1 VHRLLRRV
9 CSGWANSVETSFR
22 IWKFVTTA
30 IPACL
35 GDSDMPVSVP
45 RLNTLKA
52 ALALAVGALVAVAMP
67 AQAQYNPNQLR
78 EDLNRNTT
86 TIITGTPSG
95 TYVQIAY
102 DMSAVLDDGTNLRI
116 LPILGKGSVQNV
128 KDILHLRG
136 IDMGIVQSDVMG
148 YFRQTGEL
156 GRDIDKRLVYVTKL
170 YNEEVHIVAGKG
182 INSLKDLAGKQVNF
196 AENGSG
202 TQFSARQIFKLL
214 KLDVREVNMGQTD
227 GLLKVKQG
235 EIAATIF
242 VAGRPAA
249 AVKALAK
256 DPDYKLLPIPFSAD
270 VENDYLPAKLS
281 NEDYPN
287 LIESGQSV
295 ETIAVGAVL
304 AVYNWGEGTDRQ
316 RRVSAI
322 VDKFFS
328 KFADFQ
334 KAPRHPKWKEVNLA
348 ARLPGWNRLPAATA
362 WLERNGQVKRSDIP
376 GVTTAGE

>member
-1 VHRLLRRV
+1 MRNCVGSSASRTKMLAGL
-9 CSGWANSVETSFR
+9 A
-22 IWKFVTTA
+22 
-30 IPACL
+30 L
-35 GDSDMPVSVP
+35 G
-45 RLNTLKA
+45 LA
-52 ALALAVGALVAVAMP
+52 ALAVP
-67 AQAQYNPNQLR
+67 AHAQYSPSQMR
-78 EDLNRNTT
+78 DELNRNTA

-102 DMSAVLDDGTNLRI
+102 DMSAVLDDGNNLRI
-116 LPILGKGSVQNV
+116 LPVLGKGSVQNV

-148 YFRQTGEL
+148 YFKQTGEL
-156 GRDIDKRLVYVTKL
+156 GRDIDRRIVYVTKL
-170 YNEEVHIVAGKG
+170 YNEEVHIIAGKG

-214 KLDVREVNMGQTD
+214 KLEVREVNMGQTD
-227 GLLKVKQG
+227 GLLKVKNG
-235 EIAATIF
+235 EIAATMF

-270 VENDYLPAKLS
+270 LENDYLPAKFS
-281 NEDYPN
+281 SEDYPN
-287 LIESGQSV
+287 LVEGSQSV

-304 AVYNWGEGTDRQ
+304 AVFNWQDGTDRQ
-316 RRVSAI
+316 RRVTAV

-328 KFADFQ
+328 KFAEFQ

-348 ARLPGWNRLPAATA
+348 ARLPGWNRLPAATN
-362 WLERNGQVKRSDIP
+362 WLERNGQAKRSEAV
-376 GVTTAGE
+376 GTTGAGE

>member
-1 VHRLLRRV
+1 
-9 CSGWANSVETSFR
+9 
-22 IWKFVTTA
+22 
-30 IPACL
+30 
-35 GDSDMPVSVP
+35 MPVCVP
-45 RLNTLKA
+45 KLSTLKA
-52 ALALAVGALVAVAMP
+52 IAALAFGSVMAFAVP
-67 AQAQYNPNQLR
+67 ATAQYDANRLR
-78 EDLNRNTT
+78 QDLNTA

-102 DMSAVLDDGTNLRI
+102 DMSAVLDDGANMRV

-148 YFRQTGEL
+148 YFKETGEL

-170 YNEEVHIVAGKG
+170 YNEEVHIIAGKG
-182 INSLKDLAGKQVNF
+182 ISSLKDLAGKQVNF
-196 AENGSG
+196 AEQGSG

-256 DPDYKLLPIPFSAD
+256 DPDYKLLAIPFTAD
-270 VENDYLPAKLS
+270 VEVGYLPAKFS

-287 LIESGQSV
+287 LVENGQSV

-304 AVYNWGEGTDRQ
+304 AVYNWPEGTDRQ
-316 RRVSAI
+316 RRVASI

-328 KFADFQ
+328 KLPEFQ

-348 ARLPGWNRLPAATA
+348 AKLTGWTRLPAATA
-362 WLERNGQVKRSDIP
+362 WLEKNGQIKRSDA
-376 GVTTAGE
+376 GTTGAGE

>member
-1 VHRLLRRV
+1 MRV
-9 CSGWANSVETSFR
+9 CVL
-22 IWKFVTTA
+22 KQTT
-30 IPACL
+30 L
-35 GDSDMPVSVP
+35 RS
-45 RLNTLKA
+45 
-52 ALALAVGALVAVAMP
+52 ALAAVVVGLTALTAP
-67 AQAQYNPNQLR
+67 ASAQYNASQLR
-78 EDLNRNTT
+78 DELNRNTT

-95 TYVQIAY
+95 TYLQIAY
-102 DMSAVLDDGTNLRI
+102 DMSAVLDDGNNLRV
-116 LPILGKGSVQNV
+116 LPMLGKGSVQNV

-136 IDMGIVQSDVMG
+136 VDMGIVQSDVMG
-148 YFRQTGEL
+148 YFKQTGEL
-156 GRDIDKRLVYVTKL
+156 GRDIDRRLTYITKL

-182 INSLKDLAGKQVNF
+182 INSIRDLVGKQVNF

-256 DPDYKLLPIPFSAD
+256 DPDYKLLPIPFAAEL
-270 VENDYLPAKLS
+270 ENDYLPAKFS
-281 NEDYPN
+281 SEDYPN
-287 LIESGQSV
+287 LVEGAQGI

-304 AVYNWGEGTDRQ
+304 AVFNWSENNDRQ
-316 RRVSAI
+316 RRVTAF

-328 KFADFQ
+328 RFADFQ

-348 ARLPGWNRLPAATA
+348 ARLPGWNRLPAATS
-362 WLERNGQVKRSDIP
+362 WLERNGKRADAGEKS
-376 GVTTAGE
+376 TAGE

>member
-1 VHRLLRRV
+1 MALRSNSGVDTHRAGLDFI
-9 CSGWANSVETSFR
+9 T
-22 IWKFVTTA
+22 
-30 IPACL
+30 PAFPALL

-45 RLNTLKA
+45 KMTALKA
-52 ALALAVGALVAVAMP
+52 AAVLALGALATIAAP
-67 AQAQYNPNQLR
+67 AQAQYNPSQLR
-78 EDLNRNTT
+78 EDLNRNTAS
-86 TIITGTPSG
+86 IITGTPSG

-102 DMSAVLDDGTNLRI
+102 DMSAVLDDGNNLRI

-182 INSLKDLAGKQVNF
+182 ITSLKDLAGKPVNF
-196 AENGSG
+196 AEQGSG

-304 AVYNWGEGTDRQ
+304 AVFNWGEGTDRQ

-322 VDKFFS
+322 VDKFFT

-362 WLERNGQVKRSDIP
+362 WLERNGQVKRSDVS
-376 GVTTAGE
+376 GATSAGE

>member
-1 VHRLLRRV
+1 
-9 CSGWANSVETSFR
+9 
-22 IWKFVTTA
+22 
-30 IPACL
+30 
-35 GDSDMPVSVP
+35 MPVCVP
-45 RLNTLKA
+45 KLSALKAMA
-52 ALALAVGALVAVAMP
+52 ALALGGLAAFAVP
-67 AQAQYNPNQLR
+67 AAAQYNPNQLR
-78 EDLNRNTT
+78 DELNRNTA
-86 TIITGTPSG
+86 TIISGTPSG

-102 DMSAVLDDGTNLRI
+102 DMSAVLDDGANMRV

-148 YFRQTGEL
+148 YFKETGEL

-182 INSLKDLAGKQVNF
+182 INSIKDLVGKQVNF

-256 DPDYKLLPIPFSAD
+256 DPDYKLLAIPFTAD
-270 VENDYLPAKLS
+270 VEVGYLPAKFTS
-281 NEDYPN
+281 EDYPN
-287 LIESGQSV
+287 LVEGAQGV

-304 AVYNWGEGTDRQ
+304 AVYNWPEGTDRQ
-316 RRVSAI
+316 RRIAAI
-322 VDKFFS
+322 VEKLFS
-328 KFADFQ
+328 KLPEFQ

-348 ARLPGWNRLPAATA
+348 AKLTGWTRLPAATA
-362 WLERNGQVKRSDIP
+362 WLERNGQVKRSD
-376 GVTTAGE
+376 AGTNGSGE

>member
-1 VHRLLRRV
+1 MR
-9 CSGWANSVETSFR
+9 
-22 IWKFVTTA
+22 
-30 IPACL
+30 
-35 GDSDMPVSVP
+35 VSV
-45 RLNTLKA
+45 LKSA
-52 ALALAVGALVAVAMP
+52 KLAKALVAITLGVTALS
-67 AQAQYNPNQLR
+67 ASTSAQYNHAALR
-78 EDLNRNTT
+78 DELNKNTA

-95 TYVQIAY
+95 TYLQIAY
-102 DMSAVLDDGTNLRI
+102 DMSAVLDDGNNLRI

-128 KDILHLRG
+128 KDILHLRN

-148 YFRQTGEL
+148 YFKQTSEL
-156 GRDIDKRLVYVTKL
+156 GRDIDRRLVYVTKL

-182 INSLKDLAGKQVNF
+182 ITSLKDLAGKQVNF

-227 GLLKVKQG
+227 ALLKVKQG
-235 EIAATIF
+235 EIAATLF

-256 DPDYKLLPIPFSAD
+256 DPDYKLLPIPFSAEL
-270 VENDYLPAKLS
+270 ENDYLPAKFGS
-281 NEDYPN
+281 EDYPN
-287 LIESGQSV
+287 LVEGGQSV

-304 AVYNWGEGTDRQ
+304 AVYNWNEGSDRQ
-316 RRVSAI
+316 RRVTAI

-328 KFADFQ
+328 KFAEFQ
-334 KAPRHPKWKEVNLA
+334 KAPRHPKWKEVNLN

-362 WLERNGQVKRSDIP
+362 WLEKNGKRSEATATS
-376 GVTTAGE
+376 GAGE

>member
-1 VHRLLRRV
+1 
-9 CSGWANSVETSFR
+9 
-22 IWKFVTTA
+22 
-30 IPACL
+30 
-35 GDSDMPVSVP
+35 MPVSVP

-52 ALALAVGALVAVAMP
+52 ALALAMGALVAVAMP

-362 WLERNGQVKRSDIP
+362 WLERNGQVKRSDVP
-376 GVTTAGE
+376 GVITAGE

>member
-1 VHRLLRRV
+1 MSV
-9 CSGWANSVETSFR
+9 CVVNSVTRALMGF
-22 IWKFVTTA
+22 A
-30 IPACL
+30 L
-35 GDSDMPVSVP
+35 GLV
-45 RLNTLKA
+45 
-52 ALALAVGALVAVAMP
+52 ALVLP
-67 AQAQYNPNQLR
+67 AQAQYNSVQLR
-78 EDLNRNTT
+78 DDLNKNTSA
-86 TIITGTPSG
+86 IITGTPSG
-95 TYVQIAY
+95 TYLQIAY
-102 DMSAVLDDGTNLRI
+102 DMSAVLDDGNNLRI
-116 LPILGKGSVQNV
+116 LPVLGKGSVQNV

-156 GRDIDKRLVYVTKL
+156 GRDISQRLVYITKL

-182 INSLKDLAGKQVNF
+182 INTVADLAGKQVNF
-196 AENGSG
+196 AEQGSG

-256 DPDYKLLPIPFSAD
+256 DPDYKLLPVPFTSD
-270 VENDYLPAKLS
+270 LENDYLPAKFTA
-281 NEDYPN
+281 EDYPN
-287 LIESGQSV
+287 LIEGNQPV

-304 AVYNWGEGTDRQ
+304 AVFNWPDGTDRQ
-316 RRVSAI
+316 RRVTAI
-322 VDKFFS
+322 VDKFFT

-362 WLERNGQVKRSDIP
+362 WLERKR
-376 GVTTAGE
+376 